1 MKHLVKAPEPTPAGW
16 SMATHHVE
24 ILNRRGAPGAIG
36 WREWTAAAFAEARA
50 AGKPVLL
57 FLSATWASGC
67 AVMERRVF
75 PDPAVADHVRTH
87 WIPVRVDSDRRP
99 DIDRRYNL
107 GAWPTIAFLTPE
119 GEILFGGT
127 FFEVDELVDALARS
141 LAACRMAP
149 AGGPAR
155 PSADVT
161 AQPARE
167 GHEPAVDAD
176 APEWLVEHLLDE
188 ADQIHGG
195 FGTGPKDHAVDAL
208 WLLLARYRDRGDSAA
223 ADAVTRSL
231 DAICTHLYDTDA
243 GGFCRGAE
251 RRDWGGVRREK
262 RVADTAA
269 LVPLLVEAASV
280 FDRPV
285 YEQRATEAIAWCR
298 SAMADSAQ
306 GGFFSSARA
315 AGDERGEDAVAGGEV
330 VDRTFFADTNA
341 AMAAACLAAGEVW
354 GDSSLVELALT
365 ALERVVLAL
374 YRPGAG
380 MSHYEANGV
389 RSGGFL
395 QDHVGVAAALVTAAR
410 LTGRV
415 PYVMLAEELM
425 QFSRR
430 ALWDEPAGGFFDRKP
445 PAAED
450 GDVGL
455 LGERL
460 KPFEVNCQAART
472 LAALAVLSERADYR
486 DWAARTL
493 ASQTPIYRSYS
504 VHGAAYG
511 LAALDLASPVFHHE
525 PLS

>member
-1 MKHLVKAPEPTPAGW
+1 
-16 SMATHHVE
+16 MATHHVE
-24 ILNRRGAPGAIG
+24 ILNRRGAPGAIC
-36 WREWTAAAFAEARA
+36 WHDWTAAAFAGARA

-99 DIDRRYNL
+99 DIDQRYNL
-107 GAWPTIAFLTPE
+107 GAWPTTAFLTP
-119 GEILFGGT
+119 GGDILSGGT
-127 FFEVDELVDALARS
+127 FFEVDELVDALTRS
-141 LAACRMAP
+141 LASYRMA
-149 AGGPAR
+149 ATGGPAG
-155 PSADVT
+155 PPADVI
-161 AQPARE
+161 AQPPRE
-167 GHEPAVDAD
+167 SPEAAVDAE

-188 ADQIHGG
+188 SDRIHGG
-195 FGTGPKDHAVDAL
+195 FGTGPKGHVVDAL
-208 WLLLARYRDRGDSAA
+208 WLLLARYGQRGDSAA
-223 ADAVTRSL
+223 AEAVTRSL
-231 DAICTHLYDTDA
+231 DAICTYLYDREA

-251 RRDWGGVRREK
+251 RRDWSGVRREK

-269 LVPLLVEAASV
+269 LVPLLIEAASV

-285 YEQRATEAIAWCR
+285 YEQRAADAIAWCR
-298 SAMADSAQ
+298 SVMADSAQ

-315 AGDERGEDAVAGGEV
+315 AGDERGGQARAGDEV
-330 VDRTFFADTNA
+330 VDRTFFADANA
-341 AMAAACLAAGEVW
+341 AVAAACLAAGDAW
-354 GDSSLVELALT
+354 GDTSLVEIALT

-380 MSHYEANGV
+380 VSHYEANGV
-389 RSGGFL
+389 RSAGFL
-395 QDHVGVAAALVTAAR
+395 QDHVSVAAALVTAAR

-430 ALWDEPAGGFFDRKP
+430 TLWDEQSGGFFDRKP
-445 PAAED
+445 PVAED

-486 DWAARTL
+486 DWAARAL
-493 ASQTPIYRSYS
+493 ASQTGVYRSYG
-504 VHGAAYG
+504 VHGAAYA